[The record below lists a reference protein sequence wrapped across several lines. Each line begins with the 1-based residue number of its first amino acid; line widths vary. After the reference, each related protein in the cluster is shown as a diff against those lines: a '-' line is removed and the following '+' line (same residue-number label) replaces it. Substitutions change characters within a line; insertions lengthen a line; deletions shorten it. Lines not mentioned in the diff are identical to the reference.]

1 MKKTCLFVYLCV
13 LANAF
18 AGNFYNQTP
27 YDNEEPSIL
36 RQGALI
42 GLSCDITSKPAKP
55 GQTAEYTIDIENLSK
70 ESQTVT
76 LSLKPDKWAIMP
88 VVVTPE
94 TLKIQ
99 PGEHKTCTVKM
110 TAVDKLPKGAHERRT
125 LIAAPNDAYKSE
137 EIELVTVRYLD
148 HPNMFLSEELVKEVK
163 QKIEKYPWAQ
173 KNFEQLKKDAAN
185 WNPPG
190 EKKYTIKRKGV
201 TWQGLF
207 PNNCTERAWEVAMVW
222 KLTGDAQYRDK
233 LLKFIKAVADP
244 QTGYVTTRWA
254 TDSDAYVHEG
264 GFFTFYPALYDIFYD
279 DPGLTEADHKNI
291 ENALRLYMK
300 TCKAWHREGDI
311 GNWVIGANV
320 GAIISSVV
328 LQDIKNMEYFL
339 YCPKGFKEQMSLGL
353 MADGW
358 WYEGASNYSYL
369 TARIYGYTA
378 KCCESFGINLFDMYV
393 PARYMGENG
402 RRWKNGWMSMNFD
415 IWGPTGKS
423 YRCLKDLYDGA
434 TILMDENGYV
444 AANNDSEPKKP
455 GDVFELGYYHYKDPT
470 YLWIIDKDDR
480 MSWQS
485 LLYGVGQVG
494 NSPDPRSISGHAD
507 NVGIAALRSQKKDQK
522 PNEQIQAFLKWG
534 THGGWHGHFDRIS
547 FMMLR
552 RYGTDLFL
560 PRPSFFGYSDP
571 RYKAWVQPSISHNMV
586 IVDQYQQ
593 EPVESKLLL
602 FYGGTAIQA
611 CAVETNARWVQ
622 KLPWD
627 INDPGDLDAG
637 NMKKMVNYGD
647 AEPVLQR
654 RLMIVTDD
662 YILVSDYLRGKREHT
677 FDWLVHP
684 VGYLKT
690 LSDSVK
696 KTEHT
701 ERISD
706 DPNSSYYYI
715 TDCDWSEVSEN
726 VLNQFKDENVRL
738 DIHTVFDGSM
748 KMAIGTYPSSKPEPD
763 EAKRRT
769 LLFRTQGKEFRFISL
784 FEPYQEKAVV
794 KNVTVNKEGAVIVQ
808 LQDGRTQTIEIK
820 NFESEGQNI
829 QVKLT
834 ESQDGRV
841 IRSESTKNQ
850 Q

>member
-1 MKKTCLFVYLCV
+1 MKTFLAICLCV
-13 LANAF
+13 FTYGF

-27 YDNEEPSIL
+27 YDNEEPAVV

-55 GQTAEYTIDIENLSK
+55 GQTVEYTVELSNLSK

-76 LSLKPDKWAIMP
+76 LSLKPDVWAIMP
-88 VVVTPE
+88 AVITPE
-94 TLKIQ
+94 KLTIQ
-99 PGEHKTCTVKM
+99 PGEHRTCTVKI
-110 TAVDKLPKGAHERRT
+110 TAVEKLPKGAQERRI

-137 EIELVTVRYLD
+137 QTELVTVRYLD
-148 HPNMFLSEELVKEVK
+148 HPNMFADNALVTDVR
-163 QKIEKYPWAQ
+163 QKIETYLWAK
-173 KNFEQLKKDAAN
+173 KNFLRLKKLAAD
-185 WNPPG
+185 WNPPD
-190 EKKYTIKRKGV
+190 EQIYTIKRKGV
-201 TWQGLF
+201 TWQGLYS
-207 PNNCTERAWEVAMVW
+207 NYIAEHAWEVALVW
-222 KLTGDAQYRDK
+222 KLTGDNQSRMK
-233 LLKFIKAVADP
+233 VLKFIKLVANP

-254 TDSDAYVHEG
+254 TNSDAYVHEG
-264 GFFTFYPALYDIFYD
+264 EFFTFYSALYDLFFD
-279 DPGLTEADHKNI
+279 DPELTEADHKNI
-291 ENALRLYMK
+291 ENTLRLYLK
-300 TCKAWHREGDI
+300 TCQAWHREGDI
-311 GNWVIGANV
+311 GNWVIAANV
-320 GAIISSVV
+320 GAICSSVV
-328 LQDIKNMEYFL
+328 LQDMKSLEYFL
-339 YCPKGFKEQMSLGL
+339 DCPKGFKEQLSLGL

-358 WYEGASNYSYL
+358 WFEGASNYSYL
-369 TARIYGYTA
+369 AARYYSYAA
-378 KCCESFGINLFDMYV
+378 KCSEPFGINMFDMYV
-393 PARYMGENG
+393 PVRYLGQNG
-402 RRWKNGWMSMNFD
+402 VRWKNGWMSMNFD

-455 GDVFELGYYHYKDPT
+455 GDVFELGYHHYKDPA

-485 LLYGVGQVG
+485 LLYGVGEVG
-494 NSPDPRSISGHAD
+494 KSPDPRSLSGHAD
-507 NVGIAALRSQKKDQK
+507 NVGIAALRSQKKNQK
-522 PNEQIQAFLKWG
+522 PDEQIQAYLKWG

-552 RYGTDLFL
+552 RYGMDLFL

-602 FYGGTAIQA
+602 FYGGSVIQV
-611 CAVETNARWVQ
+611 CAVETNARWVE

-627 INDPGDLDAG
+627 INDPGDLDAT

-647 AEPVLQR
+647 AESVLQR

-662 YILVSDYLRGKREHT
+662 YILMSDYLQGKKEHT

-684 VGYLKT
+684 VGYIKT
-690 LSDSVK
+690 ISETVK

-715 TDCDWSEVSEN
+715 TDCDWSEVSGN
-726 VLNQFKDENVRL
+726 VLNQFKDQKVYL
-738 DIHTVFDGSM
+738 DIHTVLDGSM
-748 KMAIGTYPSSKPEPD
+748 KMAIGTYQSKSEQA
-763 EAKRRT
+763 EARRKT
-769 LLFRTQGKEFRFISL
+769 LLFRNKGKEFRFLSL
-784 FEPYQEKAVV
+784 VEPYLEKPVV
-794 KNVTVNKEGAVIVQ
+794 KTFSVNKDGAIVVN
-808 LQDGRTQTIEIK
+808 LQDGRTQTIEIG
-820 NFESEGQNI
+820 NFEGDGQNI
-829 QVKLT
+829 QVKMT
-834 ESQDGRV
+834 ETQGSK
-841 IRSESTKNQ
+841 ILRSENTKDLR
-850 Q
+850 